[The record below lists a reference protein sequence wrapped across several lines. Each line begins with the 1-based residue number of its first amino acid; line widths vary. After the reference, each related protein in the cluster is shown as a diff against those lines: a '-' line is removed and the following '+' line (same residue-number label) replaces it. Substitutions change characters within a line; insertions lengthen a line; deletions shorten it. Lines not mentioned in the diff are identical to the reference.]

1 MQTDLRPL
9 TLGEI
14 LDRTAQLYRTNFL
27 LFAGI
32 SAVLAAVVLLL
43 RVAMIGVVTALH
55 MSTLAMARS
64 WGVQSANWISFMLLL
79 VIGEVATAANNRAVA
94 WVYLGESASI
104 TGAYRSII
112 ANMRRYLW
120 IGTAKLAIAW
130 SPVILLYTI
139 FQACFVY
146 FQHSGVVA
154 QAGQAPNAP
163 PTAGTM
169 YFGLV
174 SIAFF
179 LLIWPALIYS
189 VFMAL
194 RYALAVPASV
204 VEGLTT
210 RQALKRSIALTKGAR
225 GRIFVLWLMVTVI
238 WTVALVVTQ
247 TFFIAYSMKH
257 HLVIPWWL
265 QVAQQLISFC
275 TSTFAG
281 PILAIGTC
289 LFYFDQRVR
298 KEGFDIEWMM
308 QAAGMASSPAIDA
321 PVLNAPANAPAPLAE
336 EPSPQAPAD
345 PQPLTEAQAETAHE

>member
-14 LDRTAQLYRTNFL
+14 LDRTAQLYRSNFV

-32 SAVLAAVVLLL
+32 SAMLAGVVLLFRL
-43 RVAMIGVVTALH
+43 GVLVAVQALH
-55 MSTLAMARS
+55 MSAFALAKS
-64 WGVQSANWISFMLLL
+64 WGFQAANWISFILLL

-94 WVYLGESASI
+94 WVYLGEPASI
-104 TGAYRSII
+104 TSAYRSII
-112 ANMRRYLW
+112 AKMRRYLW
-120 IGTAKLAIAW
+120 IGIAKLAIAW
-130 SPVILLYTI
+130 SPVIVLYSV
-139 FQACFVY
+139 FQALSVH
-146 FQHSGVVA
+146 FQRLGVLP
-154 QAGQAPNAP
+154 QPGEAPHAP
-163 PTAGTM
+163 SPQMM

-174 SIAFF
+174 SLGFF

-189 VFMAL
+189 IFMAL

-210 RQALKRSIALTKGAR
+210 RAAMRRSVALSKGAR
-225 GRIFVLWLMVTVI
+225 GRIFVLWLLVSVI
-238 WTVALVVTQ
+238 WTIALVVTQ

-257 HLVIPWWL
+257 HLSIPWWL
-265 QVAQQLISFC
+265 QVVQQVIAFA
-275 TSTFAG
+275 TNTFVG

-308 QAAGMASSPAIDA
+308 QAAGMAPAVAA
-321 PVLNAPANAPAPLAE
+321 PTEAPAPAADEATPQSEAASEPAAE
-336 EPSPQAPAD
+336 LHSES
-345 PQPLTEAQAETAHE
+345 AHE